1 MIEAVEEVMRYT
13 GHEAPI
19 EFRLDLPTGPMNR
32 VADNALA
39 KKLLGWEPEIEFMDG
54 FHKMIDWYYATHD
67 VDEVRATLQG
77 GGLIERKTAG
87 VPA

>member
-1 MIEAVEEVMRYT
+1 
-13 GHEAPI
+13 
-19 EFRLDLPTGPMNR
+19 
-32 VADNALA
+32 
-39 KKLLGWEPEIEFMDG
+39 
-54 FHKMIDWYYATHD
+54 MIDWYYATHD